1 MKIKNIKE
9 EVNDK
14 HMKKAYFLFMA
25 VVLTLLMQ
33 ACLHDNKTAFD
44 LPAAQRIDQS
54 VAEYTALLES
64 SEGGWMLQYYAG
76 KNYSYGGYTLLLK
89 FKDGQVTAM
98 GDVLDPEVKATSDYE
113 VVKDQGPMLSF
124 NVYNKVI
131 HPLAEAWLGNP
142 DGIQGD
148 YEFSILRATTDS
160 IVLRGR
166 KWKNEMVLTRLPK
179 DANWEEMMLG
189 IITVKD
195 GMSVST
201 YNFIQGNDT
210 LAQGTIDPTTR
221 RLSVTLGKTTWD
233 MPYCT
238 HATGIVLRQP
248 IVIGNKQYQN
258 FTWNET
264 DKVLTDNDLK
274 LAQFVPKNHKTLD
287 FWVGEWQLKTS
298 LRKRITLTLELGTA
312 ANTLKGHLLYDKVSY
327 ELQLTYDPATGRIE
341 LPGQPVIDPTYK
353 YPAGIVLI
361 PASLKEKKIFGEGKG
376 SMYFTWNGDMERAD
390 AEDSGQIT
398 GHTVDSFLGV
408 AYGEDL
414 SPILDPKG
422 GYVYAFTLPN
432 IEYMRK
438 IK

>member
-1 MKIKNIKE
+1 
-9 EVNDK
+9 
-14 HMKKAYFLFMA
+14 MKKAYFLFIY
-25 VVLTLLMQ
+25 VVLALLMQ
-33 ACLHDNKTAFD
+33 SCLHDNKTAFD

-54 VAEYTALLES
+54 VADYTALLES

-89 FKDGQVTAM
+89 FKNGQVTAM
-98 GDVLDPEVKATSDYE
+98 GDVLDPEEKATSDYA

-148 YEFSILRATTDS
+148 YEFSILRATADS

-179 DANWEEMMLG
+179 DANWDEYMMG

-221 RLSVTLGKTTWD
+221 RLTVTLGQTKWD

-238 HATGIVLRQP
+238 NATGIVLRQP
-248 IVIGNKQYQN
+248 ITIGDKRYQN

-264 DKVLTDNDLK
+264 DRTLAENDLK
-274 LAQFVPKNHKTLD
+274 VVQYLPKSHKTID

-298 LRKRITLTLELGTA
+298 LRKRITLTLELG
-312 ANTLKGHLLYDKVSY
+312 KG
-327 ELQLTYDPATGRIE
+327 E

-361 PASLKEKKIFGEGKG
+361 PASLKEKKLFGEGKG
-376 SMYFTWNGDMERAD
+376 SMYFTWNEDMERAD
-390 AEDSGQIT
+390 AEDSGQVT
-398 GHTVDSFLGV
+398 GHVVDSFLGV

>member
-1 MKIKNIKE
+1 
-9 EVNDK
+9 
-14 HMKKAYFLFMA
+14 MKKAYFLFMA

-76 KNYSYGGYTLLLK
+76 KNYSYGGYTLLLE
-89 FKDGQVTAM
+89 FKDGHVTAM
-98 GDVLDPEVKATSDYE
+98 GDVLDPEAVATSDYE

-179 DANWEEMMLG
+179 DANWEEIMLG

-361 PASLKEKKIFGEGKG
+361 PASIKEKKIFGEGKG

-398 GHTVDSFLGV
+398 GHTVDSFFGV

-422 GYVYAFTLPN
+422 DYVYAFTLPN

>member
-1 MKIKNIKE
+1 
-9 EVNDK
+9 
-14 HMKKAYFLFMA
+14 MKKAYFLFIY
-25 VVLTLLMQ
+25 VVLALLMQ
-33 ACLHDNKTAFD
+33 SCLHDNKTAFD

-54 VAEYTALLES
+54 VADYTALLES

-89 FKDGQVTAM
+89 FKNGHVTAM
-98 GDVLDPEVKATSDYE
+98 GDVLDPEEKATSDYA

-166 KWKNEMVLTRLPK
+166 KWKNEMLLTRLPK
-179 DANWEEMMLG
+179 DANWDEYTIG

-221 RLSVTLGKTTWD
+221 RLTVTLGQTKWD

-238 HATGIVLRQP
+238 NATGIVLRQP
-248 IVIGNKQYQN
+248 CTIGDNRYKN
-258 FTWNET
+258 LTGNET
-264 DKVLTDNDLK
+264 DRDLAENDLK
-274 LAQFVPKNHKTLD
+274 SVQYLPKSHKTID
-287 FWVGEWQLKTS
+287 FWVGE
-298 LRKRITLTLELGTA
+298 
-312 ANTLKGHLLYDKVSY
+312 
-327 ELQLTYDPATGRIE
+327 
-341 LPGQPVIDPTYK
+341 
-353 YPAGIVLI
+353 
-361 PASLKEKKIFGEGKG
+361 
-376 SMYFTWNGDMERAD
+376 
-390 AEDSGQIT
+390 
-398 GHTVDSFLGV
+398 
-408 AYGEDL
+408 
-414 SPILDPKG
+414 
-422 GYVYAFTLPN
+422 
-432 IEYMRK
+432 
-438 IK
+438 

>member
-1 MKIKNIKE
+1 
-9 EVNDK
+9 
-14 HMKKAYFLFMA
+14 MKKACFLFIY
-25 VVLTLLMQ
+25 VVLALLMQ
-33 ACLHDNKTAFD
+33 SCLHDNKTAFD

-54 VAEYTALLES
+54 VADYTALLES

-89 FKDGQVTAM
+89 FKNGQVTAM
-98 GDVLDPEVKATSDYE
+98 G
-113 VVKDQGPMLSF
+113 
-124 NVYNKVI
+124 
-131 HPLAEAWLGNP
+131 

-148 YEFSILRATTDS
+148 YEFSILRATADS

-179 DANWEEMMLG
+179 DANWDEYMMG

-195 GMSVST
+195 GMSVNT

-221 RLSVTLGKTTWD
+221 RLTVTLGQTKWD

-238 HATGIVLRQP
+238 NATGIVLRQP
-248 IVIGNKQYQN
+248 ITIGDKRYQN

-264 DKVLTDNDLK
+264 DRTLAENDLK
-274 LAQFVPKNHKTLD
+274 VVQYLPKSHKTID
-287 FWVGEWQLKTS
+287 FWVGEWQMKTS
-298 LRKRITLTLELGTA
+298 LRKRITLTLELGKG
-312 ANTLKGHLLYDKVSY
+312 ANNLKGYLLYDKVNY

-361 PASLKEKKIFGEGKG
+361 PASLKEKKLFGEGKG
-376 SMYFTWNGDMERAD
+376 SMYFTWNEDMERAD
-390 AEDSGQIT
+390 AEDSGQVT
-398 GHTVDSFLGV
+398 GHVVDSFLGV

-438 IK
+438 TK